1 MATCGLRIP
10 ERGRFANSCKS
21 WTRLTPRHMLAQ
33 WAVCLIACFAL
44 ATFLAGCAT
53 SIKYGSPPKVNQLSI
68 LKQGVSV
75 KSDVLA
81 ALGEPRGYGAG
92 RFHALPTPRE
102 IWFYEYMETDGVRTQ
117 LKFLLV
123 FLDADRYDGH
133 LWFASSSLIDVVQ

>member
-1 MATCGLRIP
+1 M
-10 ERGRFANSCKS
+10 
-21 WTRLTPRHMLAQ
+21 
-33 WAVCLIACFAL
+33 
-44 ATFLAGCAT
+44 
-53 SIKYGSPPKVNQLSI
+53 NQLSL

>member
-21 WTRLTPRHMLAQ
+21 RARLTPRHMFAQ
-33 WAVCLIACFAL
+33 RAVCLIACFAL

-53 SIKYGSPPKVNQLSI
+53 SIKYGSPPKVNQLSL

-123 FLDADRYDGH
+123 FLDADKYDGH
-133 LWFASSSLIDVVQ
+133 LWFASSSLTDVVQ

>member
-21 WTRLTPRHMLAQ
+21 WARLTPRHMLAQ
-33 WAVCLIACFAL
+33 WAVCLIACLAL

-53 SIKYGSPPKVNQLSI
+53 SIKYGSPPKVTQLSL

-123 FLDADRYDGH
+123 FLDADKYDGH
-133 LWFASSSLIDVVQ
+133 LWFASSSLMDVVQ

>member
-10 ERGRFANSCKS
+10 GRRRFANRCKG
-21 WTRLTPRHMLAQ
+21 WARLTPHHRLDQ
-33 WAVCLIACFAL
+33 WAFCCIACFAL
-44 ATFLAGCAT
+44 AAFLAGCAT
-53 SIKYGSPPKVNQLSI
+53 SIKYGSPPKVNQLSL

-92 RFHALPTPRE
+92 RFHALPKPRE

-117 LKFLLV
+117 LKFMLV
-123 FLDADRYDGH
+123 FFDADRYDGH
-133 LWFASSSLIDVVQ
+133 LWFASSSLMDVVQ

>member
-1 MATCGLRIP
+1 MATCGHRISG
-10 ERGRFANSCKS
+10 RGRLANRCKS
-21 WTRLTPRHMLAQ
+21 WALLTPHHRFAQ
-33 WAVCLIACFAL
+33 WAVYCIACFAF
-44 ATFLAGCAT
+44 AAFLTGCAT
-53 SIKYGSPPKVNQLSI
+53 NIKYGSPPKVNQIGL
-68 LKQGVSV
+68 LKQGMSV

-81 ALGEPRGYGAG
+81 AFGEPRGYGAG

-133 LWFASSSLIDVVQ
+133 LWFASSSLMDVAQ